1 MANGVSGVK
10 PPALF
15 KKGETAL
22 EQPGRTMLDKI
33 WDQHVIFR
41 VSDDTDLLHVDRHLL
56 HDLGGSRGLLD
67 LKSRDLKVHSPELTF
82 ATPDHAISS
91 APGRAGTSKI
101 GLELLAS
108 LRTETSASGIQLF
121 DVDEP
126 GQGIV
131 HVIGPELGLS
141 LPGSL
146 IVCGDSHTCTHGGL
160 GALAFGIGS
169 SELTH
174 VLATQTLIQRRP
186 KTMRVKFEGKLPL
199 GVTAKDMILALIGHA
214 GVAAGTGYAVE
225 YAGSAIRDL
234 PVEGRFTICNLSI
247 EFGAKMGMVA
257 PDDKTYQYVK
267 GRRYAP
273 EGAMWERALKAWK
286 QLPSDA
292 NAVFDKEI
300 TIDVT
305 KIKPQVTWGISPEH
319 VIGVDG
325 NIPERRHPRGPRG
338 DGARRHLVRLGTGF
352 HGHGPLQQRQDL
364 PLLHRPQQEH
374 GGAASGEPRTRCSG
388 ASRSAL
394 GGLPQGAEHGHTAS
408 DAGGGVGPSKSSI
421 SRRGGGTHTPADS
434 PRSARIPRER
444 AQSGSDAMAPRRG
457 DRASN
462 SPRAIST
469 TIAADPDLPLGA
481 HLEIQR
487 RRALGR
493 NSPCATDLE
502 AAAGWAH
509 REAPSAEIRR
519 RRAGRRVLEDAMLLA
534 LG

>member
-1 MANGVSGVK
+1 M

-33 WDQHVIFR
+33 WDQHVVFR

-257 PDDKTYQYVK
+257 PDDKTYEYVR

-305 KIKPQVTWGISPEH
+305 RIKPQVTWGISPEH

-325 NIPERRHPRGPRG
+325 NIPDPATVEDPARRAALETALDYMGLKAGAPIAGTPVDWVFIGSCTNSRLSDLRAAAEVARGRKVAPGVRAWVVPGSETVKRDAVAEGLDKVFTEAGFEWREPGCSMCLAANGEVVAPGQRSVSTSNRNFIGRQGPR
-338 DGARRHLVRLGTGF
+338 ARTHLAS
-352 HGHGPLQQRQDL
+352 PAS
-364 PLLHRPQQEH
+364 
-374 GGAASGEPRTRCSG
+374 AA
-388 ASRSAL
+388 AA
-394 GGLPQGAEHGHTAS
+394 AI
-408 DAGGGVGPSKSSI
+408 AG
-421 SRRGGGTHTPADS
+421 
-434 PRSARIPRER
+434 
-444 AQSGSDAMAPRRG
+444 
-457 DRASN
+457 
-462 SPRAIST
+462 
-469 TIAADPDLPLGA
+469 TIADVRTM
-481 HLEIQR
+481 ER
-487 RRALGR
+487 
-493 NSPCATDLE
+493 
-502 AAAGWAH
+502 
-509 REAPSAEIRR
+509 
-519 RRAGRRVLEDAMLLA
+519 
-534 LG
+534 